1 MTVRDRCG
9 GTGRDRRRLPGPVSS
24 WLEPAALDVLVADE
38 DPAARAT
45 LTAVLGAGVRTT
57 VCDNGADALWEAGR
71 TDPAVTILSATLPVV
86 SAADVASVL
95 SRHGHGAGSVVVSV
109 AVGDADRA
117 GPVLA
122 AGASGVLSRPYRGS
136 EIEPLLRTHLAL
148 LERRRRDA
156 SVLVAGALELDGPAF
171 EARAAG
177 RPLRLALREFELLRL
192 LMLHAGGVVSPG
204 LISSE
209 IWESRGET
217 VTANTIAVHIRH
229 LRRHLHGVAEIV
241 AVRRVGYRLDVPG
254 MGSDRTEIR
263 SA

>member
-1 MTVRDRCG
+1 M
-9 GTGRDRRRLPGPVSS
+9 SS
-24 WLEPAALDVLVADE
+24 WLEPAAIELLVADE
-38 DPAARAT
+38 DPAARSTLAT
-45 LTAVLGAGVRTT
+45 VVGAGVRTT

-71 TDPAVTILSATLPVV
+71 MDPVVTILSATLPVV

-95 SRHGHGAGSVVVSV
+95 CRHGHGAGSVVVSV

-156 SVLVAGALELDGPAF
+156 SVLVAGALELDGRAF
-171 EARAAG
+171 EVRAAG

-192 LMLHAGGVVSPG
+192 LMLHAGGVVSPR

-254 MGSDRTEIR
+254 MESGRTESR